1 MNSQS
6 IIKDFT
12 DLISQKYCFYCG
24 KIEEVICAECIMF
37 QINNPKMH
45 FINNIPVLSLMK
57 NDHIITSLIVAYKD
71 QGVSTLKEPFA
82 RILSF
87 GLKHFSKH
95 KNMKVVNV
103 PSSAKAIQKRG
114 LDPISLM
121 TETACL
127 LAGKRFIY
135 EKRLLINCRERQ
147 DQAGLNF
154 QQRKLNTESAFKA
167 NFAEIKPVIIVD
179 DLLTTG
185 SSITQSIFALRAKK
199 IKIKACVILASNH

>member
-1 MNSQS
+1 MQLNSCISDLTGLLSQNYCYFCGKVEER
-6 IIKDFT
+6 ICYEC
-12 DLISQKYCFYCG
+12 LISNLDLA
-24 KIEEVICAECIMF
+24 KIRYIQSVPILTMTTKDKTF
-37 QINNPKMH
+37 SK
-45 FINNIPVLSLMK
+45 L
-57 NDHIITSLIVAYKD
+57 ITSYKD
-71 QGVSTLKEPFA
+71 EGVSNLVQPFSK
-82 RILSF
+82 IISV
-87 GLKHFSKH
+87 GLRFFSKH
-95 KNMKVVNV
+95 QQVKVVNV
-103 PSSAKAIQKRG
+103 PSTNKALQKRG
-114 LDPISLM
+114 FDPISLM

-147 DQAGLNF
+147 DQASLNF

-179 DLLTTG
+179 DLITTG